1 MWIEHVLVIRR
12 KKKTRQDQP
21 AKPFDICFLLALAQ
35 MLDIPVMLDG
45 KHDYM
50 STFYIKLNTEAKL
63 QYYSSSKQIVSI
75 VVSPSPALPTV
86 LYSAGHVTIYLSA
99 LWLPFKRNNSQLDT
113 SSVVELELPGAGFFG
128 AAPVPEPIFWSKA
141 APAASFWKAKR
152 KMKEPVPEPT

>member
-1 MWIEHVLVIRR
+1 
-12 KKKTRQDQP
+12 
-21 AKPFDICFLLALAQ
+21 

-75 VVSPSPALPTV
+75 VVSPSPALLTV

-99 LWLPFKRNNSQLDT
+99 L
-113 SSVVELELPGAGFFG
+113 
-128 AAPVPEPIFWSKA
+128 
-141 APAASFWKAKR
+141 
-152 KMKEPVPEPT
+152 

>member
-1 MWIEHVLVIRR
+1 MNWTCPCYKEE
-12 KKKTRQDQP
+12 KENKTRS
-21 AKPFDICFLLALAQ
+21 A
-35 MLDIPVMLDG
+35 G
-45 KHDYM
+45 KTLWHLFFVSISSNARHPCHAGWQTDYM

-113 SSVVELELPGAGFFG
+113 SRVVELELPGAGFFG

-152 KMKEPVPEPT
+152 KMKEPVPEPA

>member
-1 MWIEHVLVIRR
+1 MRIEHVLVIRR

-50 STFYIKLNTEAKL
+50 STFYIKLITEAKL

-99 LWLPFKRNNSQLDT
+99 L
-113 SSVVELELPGAGFFG
+113 
-128 AAPVPEPIFWSKA
+128 
-141 APAASFWKAKR
+141 
-152 KMKEPVPEPT
+152 